1 MEAATFPP
9 PWARGGFIS
18 AGLVAVTQ
26 RRESCWGLSPPQGL
40 PGRGPCHTLLLGGS
54 FSELGWPG
62 IQPAPLCPLGPSGH
76 QCSCPLW
83 SLMLVFPVSLWSPI
97 LLSPVSL
104 WSLVLLSLLSP
115 MLLSPFIPLVTSPML
130 LSPLSLVTVASVPF
144 YPCGQ
149 RCLCPLHPCGHE
161 AGFVPRGSAGCK
173 GTPSAVGTCHQAPLR
188 ARGQGRDPIPCW
200 SIWEPCSG

>member
-1 MEAATFPP
+1 METGTFPP

-40 PGRGPCHTLLLGGS
+40 PGRGPCHTLLVGGL

-83 SLMLVFPVSLWSPI
+83 SLMLVFPVSLWSPM

-104 WSLVLLSLLSP
+104 WSLMLLSHHQCCCPLLCLWSPHQCSCHLCLTGHQCFCPLLSLWSPKPLSP
-115 MLLSPFIPLVTSPML
+115 LIPLVMRL
-130 LSPLSLVTVASVPF
+130 D
-144 YPCGQ
+144 
-149 RCLCPLHPCGHE
+149 LCHGAQP
-161 AGFVPRGSAGCK
+161 A
-173 GTPSAVGTCHQAPLR
+173 
-188 ARGQGRDPIPCW
+188 ARGHRPLWGPPTKH
-200 SIWEPCSG
+200 P

>member
-1 MEAATFPP
+1 MGQVGWEQMEAATFPP

-130 LSPLSLVTVASVPF
+130 LSPLSLWSLLLLSPFISVVSDASVPSI
-144 YPCGQ
+144 PVVM
-149 RCLCPLHPCGHE
+149 RLDLCHGAQP
-161 AGFVPRGSAGCK
+161 A
-173 GTPSAVGTCHQAPLR
+173 
-188 ARGQGRDPIPCW
+188 ARGHRALWGPATKHR
-200 SIWEPCSG
+200 